1 MTDYNADTSQV
12 NYILDEFTYL
22 YETPYDTTDPN
33 FAECTL
39 DRPAGASASGR
50 MGLVNHFL
58 DVEIDLFGEVILIP
72 DTINA
77 GTTNSLSSITA
88 QTSLCVNAF
97 GRTPNFVLVRFIAS
111 SLEALFFCLAICASA
126 NTSPA

>member
-1 MTDYNADTSQV
+1 MSSANTSTDYHADTSQV

-33 FAECTL
+33 FAQCTI
-39 DRPAGASASGR
+39 DRPAGASASSR

-58 DVEIDLFGEVILIP
+58 DVELDIFGEVILIP
-72 DTINA
+72 DTIKA

-88 QTSLCVNAF
+88 QTSLCVNAY
-97 GRTPNFVLVRFIAS
+97 GRMPNFVLVCFA
-111 SLEALFFCLAICASA
+111 
-126 NTSPA
+126 P